1 METDSLPVA
10 LHVSALQ
17 VARAEGDLAGVA
29 GEGVGR
35 TRCHASHVEECRLE
49 RYTALCAR
57 EKWQKNKRASSAI
70 RNVWRGKLSHVMS

>member
-29 GEGVGR
+29 GEGVGG

-49 RYTALCAR
+49 WYTTLCAR
-57 EKWQKNKRASSAI
+57 KNGRRTREQAA
-70 RNVWRGKLSHVMS
+70 R